1 MKRVNLLA
9 GGPVDQWAPELA
21 TITTVPGKWITADR
35 GTLRLLQQGV
45 TPTVAVGDFDSITP
59 AEKEQVLAAV
69 SDIRSVQAEKDETDT
84 QLALSIAFEEL
95 QADRVVVYGATG
107 GRIDHFLANLFM
119 PVEER
124 FRTVL
129 NRIEMRDRQN
139 AIQFYTP
146 GRYELT
152 KEADK
157 KYLAF
162 VPLVPT
168 TDLNLV
174 DEKYPLAHF
183 DTTVP
188 ISWASNEFIGK
199 KAHFNFKTGIVAVIQ
214 SKD

>member
-139 AIQFYTP
+139 TIQFYTP
-146 GRYELT
+146 GTYELT
-152 KEADK
+152 KESDK

-174 DEKYPLAHF
+174 DEKYLLAHF

>member
-9 GGPVDQWAPELA
+9 GGPVDQWASELA
-21 TITTVPGKWITADR
+21 TITTVPGQWITADR

-45 TPTVAVGDFDSITP
+45 TPTIAVGDFDSITP

-119 PVEER
+119 AVEEC

-139 AIQFYTP
+139 TIQFYAP
-146 GRYELT
+146 GTYELT

-162 VPLVPT
+162 IPLVPT

-174 DEKYPLAHF
+174 DEKYPLTHF

-188 ISWASNEFIGK
+188 ISWASNEFIGE